1 MLSWS
6 RQPEFLFDHAA
17 LWAMQKDTVILS
29 YFDGV
34 GVLRKSTVWFSLWN
48 SFEDNFK
55 FGKNKLQQQKNKNY

>member
-1 MLSWS
+1 
-6 RQPEFLFDHAA
+6 
-17 LWAMQKDTVILS
+17 MQKDTVILS